1 MAEGILG
8 LGQGQAAGLNN
19 DMIEKLK
26 AVDRKATVEPI
37 EKKLENFEP
46 EREAISNISTKVD
59 DFLNALKIFSLN
71 QTTGASAFHQ
81 KNANVY
87 GEGVIFDAEDVNS
100 LKNGS
105 MNVKV
110 EQLAQKDVWQSG
122 LFDGTT
128 TTKNSL
134 VDQGDL
140 TINGT
145 TINTDGKTYSD
156 LVKEINKIS
165 GVDASLVENSSG
177 GFRISIKSSETGLEN
192 KIEFSGAAV
201 SHFGFKDVW
210 QSGLFDGTTTTKNSL
225 VDQGDL
231 TINGTTINTD
241 GKTYSDLVKEINK
254 ISGVDASL
262 VENSSGGFRISIKS
276 SETGLENKIEFSG
289 AAVSHFGFNDESNNV
304 LKAQDMKMK
313 VDGVDYSNSTNT
325 MTIDG
330 LKITATKES
339 GNSTIEISNYN
350 TDLPKQMQEFANKY
364 NEFKSAI
371 ENELYSSESSVYDKS
386 SLRNMLETVKQ
397 ELFGSGNSNSSLFS
411 FGFSLDSKSGDLLF
425 NQKEFEKATKD
436 GTEELE
442 KLFTGVPEQK
452 GVATRLDEAITI
464 NGVKKGLIDYEL
476 NMMSREETLKKDK
489 ETAETALD
497 TKYSLMAQQ
506 FAAYGVIINQME
518 ASFSGL
524 KMLIMQSQASK

>member
-8 LGQGQAAGLNN
+8 LGQGQAAGLNS

-59 DFLNALKIFSLN
+59 EFLNALKIFSLN
-71 QTTGASAFHQ
+71 QTTGANAFHQ
-81 KNANVY
+81 KSASVM
-87 GEGVIFDAEDVNS
+87 GDGVIFDAEDINS

-128 TTKNSL
+128 TTKDSL
-134 VDQGDL
+134 VNQGDL

-145 TINTDGKTYSD
+145 TIDTNGKSYSD
-156 LVKEINKIS
+156 LVKEINKID

-177 GFRISIKSSETGLEN
+177 GFRISIKSSETGSVNSINL
-192 KIEFSGAAV
+192 SGSAANEL
-201 SHFGFKDVW
+201 FKV
-210 QSGLFDGTTTTKNSL
+210 NE
-225 VDQGDL
+225 
-231 TINGTTINTD
+231 TD
-241 GKTYSDLVKEINK
+241 PE
-254 ISGVDASL
+254 
-262 VENSSGGFRISIKS
+262 
-276 SETGLENKIEFSG
+276 
-289 AAVSHFGFNDESNNV
+289 V
-304 LKAQDMKMK
+304 LKNYHVLEAKDMQMK

-330 LKITATKES
+330 LKITATKEG

-397 ELFGSGNSNSSLFS
+397 ELFGSGNSGSSMFS
-411 FGFSLDSKSGDLLF
+411 FGFTLDSKSGDLLF
-425 NQKEFEKATKD
+425 NQKEFEASIKD

-442 KLFTGVPEQK
+442 KLFTGAAEAK
-452 GVATRLDEAITI
+452 GIATKLDEAITI

-489 ETAETALD
+489 EKAETSLD

-524 KMLIMQSQASK
+524 KMMIQQSVASK

>member
-8 LGQGQAAGLNN
+8 LGQGQAAGLNS

-59 DFLNALKIFSLN
+59 EFLNALKIFSLN
-71 QTTGASAFHQ
+71 QTTGANAFHQ
-81 KNANVY
+81 KSASVM
-87 GEGVIFDAEDVNS
+87 GDGVIFDAEDINS

-128 TTKNSL
+128 TTKDSL
-134 VDQGDL
+134 VNQGDL

-145 TINTDGKTYSD
+145 TIDTNGKSYSD
-156 LVKEINKIS
+156 LVKEINKID

-177 GFRISIKSSETGLEN
+177 GFRISIKSSETGSVNSINL
-192 KIEFSGAAV
+192 SGSAANEL
-201 SHFGFKDVW
+201 FKV
-210 QSGLFDGTTTTKNSL
+210 NE
-225 VDQGDL
+225 
-231 TINGTTINTD
+231 TD
-241 GKTYSDLVKEINK
+241 PE
-254 ISGVDASL
+254 
-262 VENSSGGFRISIKS
+262 
-276 SETGLENKIEFSG
+276 
-289 AAVSHFGFNDESNNV
+289 V
-304 LKAQDMKMK
+304 LKNYHVLEAKDMQMK

-330 LKITATKES
+330 LKITATKEG

-397 ELFGSGNSNSSLFS
+397 ELFGSGNSGSSMFS
-411 FGFSLDSKSGDLLF
+411 FGFTLDSKSGDLLF
-425 NQKEFEKATKD
+425 NQKEFEASIKD

-442 KLFTGVPEQK
+442 KLFTGAAEAK
-452 GVATRLDEAITI
+452 GIATKLDEAITI

-489 ETAETALD
+489 EKAETALD

-524 KMLIMQSQASK
+524 KMMIQQSVASK

>member
-8 LGQGQAAGLNN
+8 LGQGQAAGLNS

-59 DFLNALKIFSLN
+59 EFLNALKIFSLN
-71 QTTGASAFHQ
+71 QTTGANAFHQ

-128 TTKNSL
+128 TTKDSL
-134 VDQGDL
+134 VNQGDL

-145 TINTDGKTYSD
+145 TIDTNGKSYSD
-156 LVKEINKIS
+156 LVKEINKID

-177 GFRISIKSSETGLEN
+177 GFRISIKSSETGSVNSINL
-192 KIEFSGAAV
+192 SGSAANEL
-201 SHFGFKDVW
+201 FKV
-210 QSGLFDGTTTTKNSL
+210 NE
-225 VDQGDL
+225 
-231 TINGTTINTD
+231 TD
-241 GKTYSDLVKEINK
+241 HE
-254 ISGVDASL
+254 
-262 VENSSGGFRISIKS
+262 
-276 SETGLENKIEFSG
+276 
-289 AAVSHFGFNDESNNV
+289 V
-304 LKAQDMKMK
+304 LKNYHVLEAKDMQMK

-330 LKITATKES
+330 LKITATKEG

-397 ELFGSGNSNSSLFS
+397 ELFGSGNSGSSMFS
-411 FGFSLDSKSGDLLF
+411 FGFTLDSKSGDLLF
-425 NQKEFEKATKD
+425 NQKEFEASIKD

-442 KLFTGVPEQK
+442 KLFTGAAEAK
-452 GVATRLDEAITI
+452 GIATKLDEAITI

-489 ETAETALD
+489 EKAETSLD

-524 KMLIMQSQASK
+524 KMMIQQSVASK

>member
-8 LGQGQAAGLNN
+8 LGQGQAAGLNS

-59 DFLNALKIFSLN
+59 EFLNALKIFSLN
-71 QTTGASAFHQ
+71 QTTGANAFHQ
-81 KNANVY
+81 KSASVM
-87 GEGVIFDAEDVNS
+87 GDGVIFDAEDINS

-128 TTKNSL
+128 TTKDSL
-134 VDQGDL
+134 VNQGDL

-145 TINTDGKTYSD
+145 TIDTNGKSYSD
-156 LVKEINKIS
+156 LVKEINKID

-177 GFRISIKSSETGLEN
+177 GFRISIKSSETGSVNSINL
-192 KIEFSGAAV
+192 SGSAANEL
-201 SHFGFKDVW
+201 FKV
-210 QSGLFDGTTTTKNSL
+210 NE
-225 VDQGDL
+225 
-231 TINGTTINTD
+231 TD
-241 GKTYSDLVKEINK
+241 HE
-254 ISGVDASL
+254 
-262 VENSSGGFRISIKS
+262 
-276 SETGLENKIEFSG
+276 
-289 AAVSHFGFNDESNNV
+289 V
-304 LKAQDMKMK
+304 LKNYHVLEAKDMQMK

-330 LKITATKES
+330 LKITATKEG

-397 ELFGSGNSNSSLFS
+397 ELFGSGNSGSSMFS
-411 FGFSLDSKSGDLLF
+411 FGFTLDSKSGDLLF
-425 NQKEFEKATKD
+425 NQKEFEASIKD

-442 KLFTGVPEQK
+442 KLFTGAAEAK
-452 GVATRLDEAITI
+452 GIATKLDEAITI

-489 ETAETALD
+489 EKAETALD

-524 KMLIMQSQASK
+524 KMMIQQSVASK

>member
-8 LGQGQAAGLNN
+8 LGQGQAAGLNS

-59 DFLNALKIFSLN
+59 EFLNALKIFSLN
-71 QTTGASAFHQ
+71 QTTGANAFHQ
-81 KNANVY
+81 KSASVM
-87 GEGVIFDAEDVNS
+87 GDGVIFDAEDINS

-128 TTKNSL
+128 TTKDSL
-134 VDQGDL
+134 VNQGDL

-145 TINTDGKTYSD
+145 TIDTNGKSYSD
-156 LVKEINKIS
+156 LVKEINKID

-177 GFRISIKSSETGLEN
+177 GFRISIKSSETGSVNSINL
-192 KIEFSGAAV
+192 SGSAANEL
-201 SHFGFKDVW
+201 FKV
-210 QSGLFDGTTTTKNSL
+210 NE
-225 VDQGDL
+225 
-231 TINGTTINTD
+231 TD
-241 GKTYSDLVKEINK
+241 PE
-254 ISGVDASL
+254 
-262 VENSSGGFRISIKS
+262 
-276 SETGLENKIEFSG
+276 
-289 AAVSHFGFNDESNNV
+289 V
-304 LKAQDMKMK
+304 LKNYHVLEAKDMQMK

-330 LKITATKES
+330 LKITATKEG

-397 ELFGSGNSNSSLFS
+397 ELFGSGNSGSSMFS
-411 FGFSLDSKSGDLLF
+411 FGFTLDSKSGDLLF
-425 NQKEFEKATKD
+425 NQKEFEASIKD

-442 KLFTGVPEQK
+442 KLFTGAAEAK
-452 GVATRLDEAITI
+452 GIATKLDEAITI

-489 ETAETALD
+489 EKAETALD

-524 KMLIMQSQASK
+524 KMMIQQSIASK

>member
-26 AVDRKATVEPI
+26 AVDKKATVDPI

-59 DFLNALKIFSLN
+59 EFLNALKIFSLN
-71 QTTGASAFHQ
+71 QTSGVNAFHQ

-105 MNVKV
+105 MNVVV

-122 LFDGTT
+122 LFDGST

-145 TINTDGKTYSD
+145 TIDTNGKSYSD

-177 GFRISIKSSETGLEN
+177 GFRLSIKSSETGLEN
-192 KIEFSGAAV
+192 KLEFSGAAI
-201 SHFGFKDVW
+201 SHFGFDD
-210 QSGLFDGTTTTKNSL
+210 S
-225 VDQGDL
+225 
-231 TINGTTINTD
+231 
-241 GKTYSDLVKEINK
+241 
-254 ISGVDASL
+254 A
-262 VENSSGGFRISIKS
+262 
-276 SETGLENKIEFSG
+276 
-289 AAVSHFGFNDESNNV
+289 NNV
-304 LKAQDMKMK
+304 LKAQDMQMK
-313 VDGVDYSNSTNT
+313 VDGVEYSNKSNT

-330 LKITATKES
+330 LKITATKEG
-339 GNSTIEISNYN
+339 GNSTIEISDYN
-350 TDLPKQMQEFANKY
+350 TELPKQMQEFANKY
-364 NEFKSAI
+364 NEFKTAI

-425 NQKEFEKATKD
+425 NQKEFESSIKD
-436 GTEELE
+436 GTDELE
-442 KLFTGVPEQK
+442 KLFVGVAEAK
-452 GVATRLDEAITI
+452 GIATRLDEAITI
-464 NGVKKGLIDYEL
+464 NGVKKGLIDYEI

-489 ETAETALD
+489 EAAETALD
-497 TKYSLMAQQ
+497 NKYSLMAQQ

>member
-8 LGQGQAAGLNN
+8 LGQGQAAGLNS

-59 DFLNALKIFSLN
+59 EFLNALKIFSLN
-71 QTTGASAFHQ
+71 QTTGANAFHQ

-122 LFDGTT
+122 LFDGTI
-128 TTKNSL
+128 TTKDSL
-134 VDQGDL
+134 VNQGDL

-145 TINTDGKTYSD
+145 PIDTNGKSYSD
-156 LVKEINKIS
+156 LVKEINKID

-177 GFRISIKSSETGLEN
+177 GFRISIKSSETGSVNSINL
-192 KIEFSGAAV
+192 SGSAANEL
-201 SHFGFKDVW
+201 FKV
-210 QSGLFDGTTTTKNSL
+210 NA
-225 VDQGDL
+225 
-231 TINGTTINTD
+231 TD
-241 GKTYSDLVKEINK
+241 PE
-254 ISGVDASL
+254 
-262 VENSSGGFRISIKS
+262 
-276 SETGLENKIEFSG
+276 
-289 AAVSHFGFNDESNNV
+289 V
-304 LKAQDMKMK
+304 LKKYHVLEAKDMQMK

-325 MTIDG
+325 ITIDG
-330 LKITATKES
+330 LKITATKKS

-397 ELFGSGNSNSSLFS
+397 ELFGSGNSGSSMFS
-411 FGFSLDSKSGDLLF
+411 FGFTLDSKSGDLLF
-425 NQKEFEKATKD
+425 NQKEFEASIKD

-442 KLFTGVPEQK
+442 KLFTGAAEAK
-452 GVATRLDEAITI
+452 GIATKLDEAITI

-489 ETAETALD
+489 EKAETSLD

-524 KMLIMQSQASK
+524 KMMIQQSVASK

>member
-165 GVDASLVENSSG
+165 GVDASLVENSAG
-177 GFRISIKSSETGLEN
+177 GFRISIKSSETGEAN
-192 KIEFSGAAV
+192 KINMSGAAA
-201 SHFGFKDVW
+201 
-210 QSGLFDGTTTTKNSL
+210 NSL
-225 VDQGDL
+225 FKADS
-231 TINGTTINTD
+231 TD
-241 GKTYSDLVKEINK
+241 E
-254 ISGVDASL
+254 
-262 VENSSGGFRISIKS
+262 
-276 SETGLENKIEFSG
+276 ETLKKY
-289 AAVSHFGFNDESNNV
+289 NV
-304 LKAQDMKMK
+304 LKAQDMELRA
-313 VDGVDYSNSTNT
+313 DGVNYSSSTNT

>member
-8 LGQGQAAGLNN
+8 LGQGQAAGLNS

-59 DFLNALKIFSLN
+59 EFLNALKIFSLN
-71 QTTGASAFHQ
+71 QTTGANAFHQ
-81 KNANVY
+81 KSASVM
-87 GEGVIFDAEDVNS
+87 GDGVIFDAEDINS

-128 TTKNSL
+128 TTKDSL
-134 VDQGDL
+134 VNQGDL

-145 TINTDGKTYSD
+145 TIDTNGKSYSD
-156 LVKEINKIS
+156 LVKEINKID

-177 GFRISIKSSETGLEN
+177 GFRISIKSSETGSVNSINL
-192 KIEFSGAAV
+192 SGSAANEL
-201 SHFGFKDVW
+201 FKV
-210 QSGLFDGTTTTKNSL
+210 NE
-225 VDQGDL
+225 
-231 TINGTTINTD
+231 TD
-241 GKTYSDLVKEINK
+241 
-254 ISGVDASL
+254 
-262 VENSSGGFRISIKS
+262 
-276 SETGLENKIEFSG
+276 SE
-289 AAVSHFGFNDESNNV
+289 V
-304 LKAQDMKMK
+304 LKNYHVLEAKDMQMK

-330 LKITATKES
+330 LKITATKEG

-397 ELFGSGNSNSSLFS
+397 ELFGSGNSGSSMFS
-411 FGFSLDSKSGDLLF
+411 FGFTLDSKSGDLLF
-425 NQKEFEKATKD
+425 NQKEFEASIKD

-442 KLFTGVPEQK
+442 KLFTGAAEAK
-452 GVATRLDEAITI
+452 GIATKLDEAITI

-476 NMMSREETLKKDK
+476 NMMSREESLKKDK
-489 ETAETALD
+489 EKAETALD

-524 KMLIMQSQASK
+524 KMMIQQSIASK

>member
-8 LGQGQAAGLNN
+8 LGQGQAAGLNS

-59 DFLNALKIFSLN
+59 EFLNALKIFSLN
-71 QTTGASAFHQ
+71 QTTGANAFHQ
-81 KNANVY
+81 KSASVM
-87 GEGVIFDAEDVNS
+87 GDGVIFDAEDINS

-128 TTKNSL
+128 TTKDSL
-134 VDQGDL
+134 VNQGDL

-145 TINTDGKTYSD
+145 TIDTNGKSYSD
-156 LVKEINKIS
+156 LVKEINKID

-177 GFRISIKSSETGLEN
+177 GFRISIKSSETGSVNSINL
-192 KIEFSGAAV
+192 SGSAANEL
-201 SHFGFKDVW
+201 FKV
-210 QSGLFDGTTTTKNSL
+210 NE
-225 VDQGDL
+225 
-231 TINGTTINTD
+231 TD
-241 GKTYSDLVKEINK
+241 HE
-254 ISGVDASL
+254 
-262 VENSSGGFRISIKS
+262 
-276 SETGLENKIEFSG
+276 
-289 AAVSHFGFNDESNNV
+289 V
-304 LKAQDMKMK
+304 LKNYHVLEAKDMQMK

-330 LKITATKES
+330 LKITATKEG

-397 ELFGSGNSNSSLFS
+397 ELFGSGNSGSSMFS
-411 FGFSLDSKSGDLLF
+411 FGFTLDSKSGDLLF
-425 NQKEFEKATKD
+425 NQKEFEASIKD

-442 KLFTGVPEQK
+442 KLFTGAAEAK
-452 GVATRLDEAITI
+452 GIATKLDEAITI

-489 ETAETALD
+489 EKAETALD

-524 KMLIMQSQASK
+524 KMMIQQSIASK

>member
-8 LGQGQAAGLNN
+8 LGQGQAAGLNS

-59 DFLNALKIFSLN
+59 EFLNALKIFSLN
-71 QTTGASAFHQ
+71 QTTGANAFHQ

-128 TTKNSL
+128 TTKDSL
-134 VDQGDL
+134 VNQGDL

-145 TINTDGKTYSD
+145 TIDTNGKSYSD
-156 LVKEINKIS
+156 LVKEINKID

-177 GFRISIKSSETGLEN
+177 GFRISIKSSETGSVNSINL
-192 KIEFSGAAV
+192 SGSAANEL
-201 SHFGFKDVW
+201 FKV
-210 QSGLFDGTTTTKNSL
+210 NE
-225 VDQGDL
+225 
-231 TINGTTINTD
+231 TD
-241 GKTYSDLVKEINK
+241 PE
-254 ISGVDASL
+254 
-262 VENSSGGFRISIKS
+262 
-276 SETGLENKIEFSG
+276 
-289 AAVSHFGFNDESNNV
+289 V
-304 LKAQDMKMK
+304 LKNYHVLEAKDMQMK

-330 LKITATKES
+330 LKITATKEG

-397 ELFGSGNSNSSLFS
+397 ELFGSGNSGSSMFS
-411 FGFSLDSKSGDLLF
+411 FGFTLDSKSGDLLF
-425 NQKEFEKATKD
+425 NQKEFEASIKD

-442 KLFTGVPEQK
+442 KLFTGAAEAK
-452 GVATRLDEAITI
+452 GIATKLDEAITI

-489 ETAETALD
+489 EKAETALD

-524 KMLIMQSQASK
+524 KMMIQQSVASK

>member
-110 EQLAQKDVWQSG
+110 EQLAQ
-122 LFDGTT
+122 
-128 TTKNSL
+128 
-134 VDQGDL
+134 
-140 TINGT
+140 
-145 TINTDGKTYSD
+145 
-156 LVKEINKIS
+156 
-165 GVDASLVENSSG
+165 
-177 GFRISIKSSETGLEN
+177 
-192 KIEFSGAAV
+192 
-201 SHFGFKDVW
+201 KDVW

-489 ETAETALD
+489 ETAETSLD

>member
-8 LGQGQAAGLNN
+8 LGQGQAAGLNS

-59 DFLNALKIFSLN
+59 EFLNALKIFSLN
-71 QTTGASAFHQ
+71 QTTGANAFHQ
-81 KNANVY
+81 KSASVM
-87 GEGVIFDAEDVNS
+87 GDGVIFDAEDINS

-128 TTKNSL
+128 TTKDSL
-134 VDQGDL
+134 VNQGDL

-145 TINTDGKTYSD
+145 TIDTNGKSYSD
-156 LVKEINKIS
+156 LVKEINKID

-177 GFRISIKSSETGLEN
+177 GFRISIKSSETGSVNSINL
-192 KIEFSGAAV
+192 SGSAANEL
-201 SHFGFKDVW
+201 FKV
-210 QSGLFDGTTTTKNSL
+210 NE
-225 VDQGDL
+225 
-231 TINGTTINTD
+231 TD
-241 GKTYSDLVKEINK
+241 
-254 ISGVDASL
+254 
-262 VENSSGGFRISIKS
+262 
-276 SETGLENKIEFSG
+276 SE
-289 AAVSHFGFNDESNNV
+289 V
-304 LKAQDMKMK
+304 LKNYHVLEAKDMQMK

-330 LKITATKES
+330 LKITATKEG

-397 ELFGSGNSNSSLFS
+397 ELFGSGNSGSSMFS
-411 FGFSLDSKSGDLLF
+411 FGFTLDSKSGDLLF
-425 NQKEFEKATKD
+425 NQKEFEASIKD

-442 KLFTGVPEQK
+442 KLFTGAAEAK
-452 GVATRLDEAITI
+452 GIATKLDEAITI

-489 ETAETALD
+489 EKAETALD

-524 KMLIMQSQASK
+524 KMMIQQSVASK

>member
-8 LGQGQAAGLNN
+8 LGSGQASSLNS

-59 DFLNALKIFSLN
+59 EFLNALKIFSLN
-71 QTTGASAFHQ
+71 QTTGANAFHQ

-128 TTKNSL
+128 TTKDSL
-134 VDQGDL
+134 VNQGDL

-145 TINTDGKTYSD
+145 TIDTNGKSYSD
-156 LVKEINKIS
+156 LVKEINKID

-177 GFRISIKSSETGLEN
+177 GFRISIKSSETGSVNSINLSGSAANELFKVN
-192 KIEFSGAAV
+192 K
-201 SHFGFKDVW
+201 
-210 QSGLFDGTTTTKNSL
+210 
-225 VDQGDL
+225 
-231 TINGTTINTD
+231 TD
-241 GKTYSDLVKEINK
+241 PE
-254 ISGVDASL
+254 
-262 VENSSGGFRISIKS
+262 
-276 SETGLENKIEFSG
+276 
-289 AAVSHFGFNDESNNV
+289 V
-304 LKAQDMKMK
+304 LKNYHVLEAKDMQMK

-330 LKITATKES
+330 LKITATKKG

-397 ELFGSGNSNSSLFS
+397 ELFGSGNSGSSMFS
-411 FGFSLDSKSGDLLF
+411 FGFTLDSKSGDLLF
-425 NQKEFEKATKD
+425 NQKEFEASIKD

-442 KLFTGVPEQK
+442 KLFTGAAEAK
-452 GVATRLDEAITI
+452 GIATKLDEAITI

-489 ETAETALD
+489 EKAETSLD
-497 TKYSLMAQQ
+497 NKYNLMSQQ
-506 FAAYGVIINQME
+506 FASYGVIINQME

-524 KMLIMQSQASK
+524 KMMIQQSIASK

>member
-8 LGQGQAAGLNN
+8 LGQGQAAGLNS

-59 DFLNALKIFSLN
+59 EFLNALKIFSLN
-71 QTTGASAFHQ
+71 QTTGANAFHQ

-100 LKNGS
+100 LKKGS

-128 TTKNSL
+128 TTKDSL
-134 VDQGDL
+134 VNQGDL

-145 TINTDGKTYSD
+145 TIDTNGKSYSD
-156 LVKEINKIS
+156 LVKEINKID

-177 GFRISIKSSETGLEN
+177 GFRISIKSSETGSVNSINL
-192 KIEFSGAAV
+192 SGSAANEL
-201 SHFGFKDVW
+201 FKV
-210 QSGLFDGTTTTKNSL
+210 NE
-225 VDQGDL
+225 
-231 TINGTTINTD
+231 TD
-241 GKTYSDLVKEINK
+241 PE
-254 ISGVDASL
+254 
-262 VENSSGGFRISIKS
+262 
-276 SETGLENKIEFSG
+276 
-289 AAVSHFGFNDESNNV
+289 V
-304 LKAQDMKMK
+304 LKNYHVLEAKDMQMK

-330 LKITATKES
+330 LKITATKEG

-397 ELFGSGNSNSSLFS
+397 ELFGSGNSGSSMFS
-411 FGFSLDSKSGDLLF
+411 FGFTLDSKSGDLLF
-425 NQKEFEKATKD
+425 NQKEFEASIKD

-442 KLFTGVPEQK
+442 KLFTGAAEAK
-452 GVATRLDEAITI
+452 GIATKLDEAITI

-489 ETAETALD
+489 EKAETALD

-524 KMLIMQSQASK
+524 KMMIQQSVASK

>member
-8 LGQGQAAGLNN
+8 LGQGQAAGLNS

-59 DFLNALKIFSLN
+59 EFLNALKIFSLN
-71 QTTGASAFHQ
+71 QTTGANAFHQ

-128 TTKNSL
+128 TTKDSL
-134 VDQGDL
+134 VNQGDL

-145 TINTDGKTYSD
+145 TIDTNGKSYSD
-156 LVKEINKIS
+156 LVKEINKID

-177 GFRISIKSSETGLEN
+177 GFRISIKSSETGSVNSINL
-192 KIEFSGAAV
+192 SGSAANEL
-201 SHFGFKDVW
+201 FKV
-210 QSGLFDGTTTTKNSL
+210 NE
-225 VDQGDL
+225 
-231 TINGTTINTD
+231 TD
-241 GKTYSDLVKEINK
+241 PE
-254 ISGVDASL
+254 
-262 VENSSGGFRISIKS
+262 
-276 SETGLENKIEFSG
+276 
-289 AAVSHFGFNDESNNV
+289 V
-304 LKAQDMKMK
+304 LKNYHVLEAKDMQMK

-330 LKITATKES
+330 LKITATKEG

-397 ELFGSGNSNSSLFS
+397 ELFGSGNSGSSMFS
-411 FGFSLDSKSGDLLF
+411 FGFTLDSKSGDLLF
-425 NQKEFEKATKD
+425 NQKEFEASIKD

-442 KLFTGVPEQK
+442 KLFTGAAEAK
-452 GVATRLDEAITI
+452 GIATKLDEAITI

-489 ETAETALD
+489 EKAETALD

-524 KMLIMQSQASK
+524 KMMIQQSIASK

>member
-165 GVDASLVENSSG
+165 GVDASLVENSAG
-177 GFRISIKSSETGLEN
+177 GFRISIKSSETGEAN
-192 KIEFSGAAV
+192 KINMSGAAAN
-201 SHFGFKDVW
+201 SPFKAD
-210 QSGLFDGTTTTKNSL
+210 S
-225 VDQGDL
+225 
-231 TINGTTINTD
+231 TD
-241 GKTYSDLVKEINK
+241 EETLK
-254 ISGVDASL
+254 IY
-262 VENSSGGFRISIKS
+262 
-276 SETGLENKIEFSG
+276 
-289 AAVSHFGFNDESNNV
+289 NV
-304 LKAQDMKMK
+304 LKAQDMELRA
-313 VDGVDYSNSTNT
+313 DGVNYSSSSNT
-325 MTIDG
+325 ITIDG
-330 LKITATKES
+330 LKITATKEG

>member
-8 LGQGQAAGLNN
+8 LGQGQAAGLNS

-59 DFLNALKIFSLN
+59 EFLNALKIFSLN
-71 QTTGASAFHQ
+71 QTTGANAFHQ
-81 KNANVY
+81 KSASVM
-87 GEGVIFDAEDVNS
+87 GDGVIFDAEDINS

-128 TTKNSL
+128 TTKDSL
-134 VDQGDL
+134 VNQGDL

-145 TINTDGKTYSD
+145 TIDTNGKSYSD
-156 LVKEINKIS
+156 LVKEINKID

-177 GFRISIKSSETGLEN
+177 GFRISIKSSETGSVNSINL
-192 KIEFSGAAV
+192 SGSAANEL
-201 SHFGFKDVW
+201 FKV
-210 QSGLFDGTTTTKNSL
+210 NE
-225 VDQGDL
+225 
-231 TINGTTINTD
+231 TD
-241 GKTYSDLVKEINK
+241 
-254 ISGVDASL
+254 
-262 VENSSGGFRISIKS
+262 
-276 SETGLENKIEFSG
+276 SE
-289 AAVSHFGFNDESNNV
+289 V
-304 LKAQDMKMK
+304 LKNYHVLEAKDMQMK

-330 LKITATKES
+330 LKITATKEG

-397 ELFGSGNSNSSLFS
+397 ELFGSGNSGSSMFS
-411 FGFSLDSKSGDLLF
+411 FGFTLDSKSGDLLF
-425 NQKEFEKATKD
+425 NQKEFEASIKD

-442 KLFTGVPEQK
+442 KLFTGAAEAK
-452 GVATRLDEAITI
+452 GIATKLDEAITI

-489 ETAETALD
+489 EKAETALD

-524 KMLIMQSQASK
+524 KMMIQQSIASK